1 MNWLLLRWQL
11 LLAFFHVF
19 HVELGERVRLAELL
33 SIDPEALQ
41 QQKRLKAL
49 LARHEG
55 GAKFTNLEAVVRQ
68 LFTIFFKDFPVLLQ
82 APSLPTPYG
91 WQIPIFGLEV
101 GANNTQATASDAV
114 RSGLRHVHILLPSG
128 PTTRAT
134 DGSTFVRK
142 ILPLKLAEVLNN
154 LQQKHL
160 HYLREA
166 MVITVRTP
174 PHLVFVLAEV
184 RKTLAT
190 AGYAVACWFLDVRG
204 CTPADI
210 GEHWQ
215 AISAAKAPSEAADAL
230 QKRLQGLGGRASP
243 MPIPAASRAFAALAV
258 AVAVR
263 AVRPKDL
270 ESEREEIF
278 QQLYRRYFAHYDQG
292 LARSMLGLLPHEIP
306 MQFEFEV
313 PRPLY
318 YMNMTPELL
327 LMRGGINSPSFAPG
341 EAFQSDSPWWLVEI
355 DGLGSKHHQV
365 LQGLPEANSVVVR
378 PKTVL
383 NSSLPDDLVGYLD
396 KLKVPRE
403 QHKGSFQFTVGVSAA
418 QVPQLLRRT
427 PPLRR
432 RQEQTAEYCRTRHPP
447 CSQQYEG
454 LLLLAGMVLEQA
466 AACPSCGFPKRCQSP
481 WLLRTHVG
489 DLVQTLPEE
498 EQQSLVDDAL
508 QLWNGHP
515 DVPLYPKGIMDYLH
529 FPEMA
534 EIGGMVKTRLDDA
547 SSAREEMPLEMA
559 GLLQL
564 ASRMQLI
571 RGFQRQAQEKGFE
584 NVKKSISACEADAAR
599 STAMGGPGKCPV
611 GASGC
616 WQRRKAAI

>member
-1 MNWLLLRWQL
+1 M
-11 LLAFFHVF
+11 AIAVG
-19 HVELGERVRLAELL
+19 ESERVRLAELL

-101 GANNTQATASDAV
+101 GANNTQAMAGALK
-114 RSGLRHVHILLPSG
+114 SGLRHVHILLPSG

-215 AISAAKAPSEAADAL
+215 AISAAKAPSEASAASAHQVDQSFWLNRFIEAIWTQKSSVFCQVQVTHAADAL

-432 RQEQTAEYCRTRHPP
+432 RQEQTAEYCR
-447 CSQQYEG
+447 
-454 LLLLAGMVLEQA
+454 
-466 AACPSCGFPKRCQSP
+466 
-481 WLLRTHVG
+481 
-489 DLVQTLPEE
+489 
-498 EQQSLVDDAL
+498 
-508 QLWNGHP
+508 
-515 DVPLYPKGIMDYLH
+515 
-529 FPEMA
+529 
-534 EIGGMVKTRLDDA
+534 
-547 SSAREEMPLEMA
+547 
-559 GLLQL
+559 
-564 ASRMQLI
+564 
-571 RGFQRQAQEKGFE
+571 RG
-584 NVKKSISACEADAAR
+584 
-599 STAMGGPGKCPV
+599 
-611 GASGC
+611 
-616 WQRRKAAI
+616 